1 MQLAAELMKMIGLP
15 ICRDGDK
22 MFIPG
27 SDDQI
32 VDGIAALAARLGPL
46 TKGHR
51 PEHGARL
58 HIEGFVTVAK
68 LHKDEPDVFIYKECA
83 PREPQQEH
91 LGEQVGTLNRR
102 IEQNLRVL
110 STEVRKV
117 DADTEERFVLSL
129 VLEPNDGV
137 DGPLHPDTQNDIYS
151 AAEIRR
157 AAHGWME
164 KGGAVDLQHNWKA
177 LGNERV
183 KVVEN
188 YLAPADIEIG
198 EAKVLKGSWLLG
210 LRVLDD
216 ELWAAAKDGKLG
228 AFSIGGSARRV
239 EVEAPSN
246 G

>member
-1 MQLAAELMKMIGLP
+1 VQLEADLMMIGLP

-46 TKGHR
+46 TKGHQ
-51 PEHGARL
+51 PTNGARL

-68 LHKDEPDVFIYKECA
+68 LESEDPSVFIYKECE
-83 PREPQQEH
+83 PRELPVEH
-91 LGEQVGTLNRR
+91 LGEQPATLNRR
-102 IEQNLRVL
+102 IGAELRVL
-110 STEVRKV
+110 ATEVRKV

-129 VLEPNDGV
+129 VLEPNDGE
-137 DGPLHPDTQNDIYS
+137 DGPFHPDTQNDIYS
-151 AAEIRR
+151 ATEIRR

-177 LGNERV
+177 LGVERV

-188 YLAPADIEIG
+188 YLAPVDMVVG

-239 EVEAPSN
+239 EVEAPRN

>member
-1 MQLAAELMKMIGLP
+1 MNMIGLP
-15 ICRDGDK
+15 ICRDGET

-32 VDGIAALAARLGPL
+32 VDGIAALATRLGPL

-51 PEHGARL
+51 PAHGARL
-58 HIEGFVTVAK
+58 RIEGFITVAE
-68 LHKDEPDVFIYKECA
+68 LRSDRPEVFIYKEC
-83 PREPQQEH
+83 PREPVVEH
-91 LGEQVGTLNRR
+91 LGEQVGTLTRR
-102 IEQNLRVL
+102 VAAQLRVL
-110 STEVRKV
+110 ATDVRK
-117 DADTEERFVLSL
+117 AANEEAEERFVLSM
-129 VLEPNDGV
+129 VLEPNDGE
-137 DGPLHPDTQNDIYS
+137 DAPFHPDTQGDIYS

-177 LGNERV
+177 LGVERV

-188 YLAPADIEIG
+188 YLAPVDMTIG

-239 EVEAPSN
+239 EVEAPRN